1 MTETLVLIVFL
12 LIVGSIAFFSLH
24 STCSK
29 IDERSYHAFKKSQET
44 DKKSQEIDRKIEEI
58 IKQILMLKSELNSMK
73 EATPWFNLKD
83 KDES

>member
-29 IDERSYHAFKKSQET
+29 IDERSYHAFKKS
-44 DKKSQEIDRKIEEI
+44 RKQTR
-58 IKQILMLKSELNSMK
+58 KARK
-73 EATPWFNLKD
+73 
-83 KDES
+83 